1 MRLPRAAFKSVIV
14 KQKSAAAYPADGIRE
29 RVVKIIVV
37 DFHRPAT
44 PPLAF
49 CPVDTS
55 LMDVVTMVMT
65 NHHLASGTAISQ
77 TCDYSR
83 KVFYII
89 ILYEKELR
97 TAPSCRLR
105 PGKVPI

>member
-1 MRLPRAAFKSVIV
+1 MCPPTPTLKSVTV
-14 KQKSAAAYPADGIRE
+14 KKNAATACPAHGIRE
-29 RVVKIIVV
+29 GAVKIIVI
-37 DFHRPAT
+37 DFHRPAA
-44 PPLAF
+44 PQPAF
-49 CPVDTS
+49 SPVDTS
-55 LMDVVTMVMT
+55 FMDVVTMVMT

-77 TCDYSR
+77 TCHYSR
-83 KVFYII
+83 RVFYII